1 MLRAMDSAVAGLR
14 AHQNKM
20 DVVGHNIANVNTDG
34 FKAQTYTF
42 KEAMYQTSTAS
53 TGNNGTAGGVNA
65 AQYGYGTL
73 MGTIGMDMTASTPTY
88 RGGFN
93 ASIDGEGFFLVM
105 TTAVKDG
112 IETDNPDTVKAQ
124 NFYYT
129 RVGQFS
135 VDSAGYVVDGNGNF
149 VYGYKASDAITGKV
163 EGTELKKLVPL
174 RAPQKLTDGADINKD
189 LTFDYDP
196 ANKDVEKLSNIQIDN
211 TGKISASIEVGGKAQ
226 TIYLGTVGIAS
237 FQNPNGLAKVGNNY
251 YVTNAGDNT
260 GAMGTSIPG
269 GLTSTLMPG
278 YIEASNVD
286 LAKEFADMITTHRGF
301 QANSKMITVS
311 DEMLSD
317 LVAMK
322 R

>member
-112 IETDNPDTVKAQ
+112 IDTTDPDALKAAS
-124 NFYYT
+124 FYYT

-135 VDSAGYVVDGNGNF
+135 VDSSGYVVDGNGNF
-149 VYGYKASDAITGKV
+149 VYGYQPSDPITGKV
-163 EGTELKKLVPL
+163 ETDKLNKLVPL
-174 RAPQKLTDGADINKD
+174 RAPSKLPDTGTIKD
-189 LTFDYDP
+189 VAFDYDP
-196 ANKDVEKLSNIQIDN
+196 QNTDVEKLGNIQIDN
-211 TGKISASIEVGGKAQ
+211 TGKISASIEIGEKSQ
-226 TIYLGTVGIAS
+226 TIYLGTIGIAT

-260 GAMGTSIPG
+260 GAMGASIPG

>member
-149 VYGYKASDAITGKV
+149 VYGYKASDAIT
-163 EGTELKKLVPL
+163 
-174 RAPQKLTDGADINKD
+174 
-189 LTFDYDP
+189 
-196 ANKDVEKLSNIQIDN
+196 
-211 TGKISASIEVGGKAQ
+211 
-226 TIYLGTVGIAS
+226 
-237 FQNPNGLAKVGNNY
+237 
-251 YVTNAGDNT
+251 
-260 GAMGTSIPG
+260 
-269 GLTSTLMPG
+269 
-278 YIEASNVD
+278 
-286 LAKEFADMITTHRGF
+286 
-301 QANSKMITVS
+301 
-311 DEMLSD
+311 
-317 LVAMK
+317 
-322 R
+322 